1 MDPKESPTTPLIT
14 GPVCRI
20 DKELLRDEYY
30 QEQSWRIFRIM
41 AEFVA
46 GFELLK
52 KYHWAVSIFGSARS
66 DAEHSIYAD
75 AEKLAARLAKEGFP
89 IITGGASGI
98 MEAANKG
105 AYEAGGKSVGLNID
119 LHQEQGFN
127 RYLTDMERFHYFFT
141 RKVMLS
147 YASEVYVFF
156 PGGFGTLD
164 EFFEIITLIQTKKID
179 RIPVVLV
186 GKEYWQGMI
195 QWMNDTVIGRYKAI
209 YPEEMELFYVAESV
223 DDAFNYIMKAT
234 EHLRKSGASG
244 GRKIEIAP

>member
-1 MDPKESPTTPLIT
+1 MEFKEPNVTPLIT

-52 KYHWAVSIFGSARS
+52 KYHWAVSFFGSARS
-66 DAEHSIYAD
+66 DAEHGIYVD

-89 IITGGASGI
+89 VITGGASGI

-164 EFFEIITLIQTKKID
+164 EFFEIVTLIQTKKID
-179 RIPVVLV
+179 RIPVILV
-186 GKEYWQGMI
+186 GKDYWQGLI
-195 QWMNDTVIGRYKAI
+195 AWLEETVQNRFKAI
-209 YPEEMELFYVAESV
+209 YPEEKEIFYLAESV
-223 DDAFNYIMKAT
+223 DDAFNYIMKVT
-234 EHLRKSGASG
+234 EHLRKGGARAE
-244 GRKIEIAP
+244 RKIEIAP